1 MPPDW
6 AVYLI
11 MSFRFISMS
20 KNPDRIGC
28 HYYGFGYPNLVISH
42 TQGVTSHGNKS
53 KFVEGQLVIVCAR
66 AEDRNIYGFL
76 GTALEVLEHKT
87 PSDYWPTVVKDEAPV
102 TRLKVLTTITLISE
116 TAYTQMMQCG
126 LTHVDRATVA
136 AYLREEA
143 NIITPIPTTP
153 EDATVAPSEAPKVV
167 SKDGKIGYVYIIE
180 NLLGEGYKIGITDN
194 IHRRFKQLEI
204 GDKAICIGYW
214 SSLNYKNLEKFLHT
228 QFHPE
233 NVPQSEWFILSD
245 DQLIWAIE
253 WLNDNGSQVELNL
266 LIEPE
271 DIRPVGLWTRVKRA
285 FSFN

>member
-1 MPPDW
+1 
-6 AVYLI
+6 
-11 MSFRFISMS
+11 MS
-20 KNPDRIGC
+20 KNPDAIGC

-42 TQGVTSHGNKS
+42 TRGVTSHGNKS
-53 KFVEGQLVIVCAR
+53 TFTDSQLVIVCAR
-66 AEDRNIYGFL
+66 GEDRNIYGFL

-87 PSDYWPTVVKDEAPV
+87 PSDYWPAIVNNDSPV
-102 TRLKVLTTITLISE
+102 TRLKVLTPILMIPE
-116 TAYTQMMQCG
+116 TAYTQILQCG

-136 AYLREEA
+136 ANLREQA
-143 NIITPIPTTP
+143 NIITPIPTP
-153 EDATVAPSEAPKVV
+153 AEEATVAPSEAPKVV

-204 GDKAICIGYW
+204 GDKAACIGYW

-228 QFHPE
+228 QFNPE

-253 WLNDNGSQVELNL
+253 WLNENGSQVELNVL
-266 LIEPE
+266 MTEE
-271 DIRPVGLWTRVKRA
+271 DTKPVGLWTRIKRV
-285 FSFN
+285 FTTV